1 MCLYLPYSKRK
12 KKFQAIYN
20 INSMSMKKIAKIKQ
34 RTGQKENEY
43 REIRL
48 SQKWYYHKAS
58 YKNLEFFRE
67 GAKICF

>member
-48 SQKWYYHKAS
+48 SQK
-58 YKNLEFFRE
+58 
-67 GAKICF
+67 